1 MEVRANGI
9 DIHYTMVGEGP
20 TIVFSHSLA
29 CNGGEWNEQ
38 VQDLSKRFR
47 VVCVDT
53 RGHGQTTAPAGD
65 YTLDQLADDM
75 KGMLDTINVK
85 QPHFCGLSMGG
96 MIGQAAALKYPG
108 IFKTLTLAD
117 TTSRYAPEAKSLWEG
132 RIKAAREQ
140 GMGAIVQ
147 GTLERWLTESFR
159 KTNVARTEEIAG
171 YIRSTPVNGYAG
183 CIAAI
188 SKINTTDRL
197 REIRA
202 PAQVICGELDAG
214 TPPAMSQAIQKAM
227 PGSNLVMIPNAA
239 HLSNVDQPEAFTR
252 ALTTFIAKHS

>member
-9 DIHYTMVGEGP
+9 DIHYTLTGEGP

-29 CNGGEWNEQ
+29 CNVGEWDEQ
-38 VQDLSKRFR
+38 VKDLSKRFR

-53 RGHGQTTAPAGD
+53 RGHGKTTAPAGD

-75 KGMLDTINVK
+75 KGLLDTINVK

-96 MIGQAAALKYPG
+96 MIGQVAALKYPG
-108 IFKTLTLAD
+108 IFKTITLAD
-117 TTSRYAPEAKSLWEG
+117 TTSRYAPEAKPLWEG
-132 RIKAAREQ
+132 RVKTAREQ

-147 GTLERWLTESFR
+147 GTLERWLTESYR
-159 KTNVARTEEIAG
+159 KANAARTEQIAG
-171 YIRSTPVNGYAG
+171 YIRSTPVAGYTG

-188 SKINTTDRL
+188 SKIDTTDRL
-197 REIRA
+197 KEIRA
-202 PAQVICGELDAG
+202 PALVLCGELDAG
-214 TPPAMSQAIQKAM
+214 TPPAMSQAINKAM
-227 PGSNLVMIPNAA
+227 PGSTLVLIPNAA